1 MEVAAIVVQW
11 GKLVNKSYN
20 LLMILT
26 QCHPTIIV
34 IVIIIIV
41 IISSLTIIIILTDLT
56 IAIVIICPSHLHAKV
71 SRNGWSWVW
80 RVILTTH

>member
-11 GKLVNKSYN
+11 AKFVNKSYN

-26 QCHPTIIV
+26 QYYPT
-34 IVIIIIV
+34 IIIIV
-41 IISSLTIIIILTDLT
+41 IISDITIT
-56 IAIVIICPSHLHAKV
+56 IVIICPSHLHAKL
-71 SRNGWSWVW
+71 SRNGWSWGW

>member
-34 IVIIIIV
+34 IIIIV
-41 IISSLTIIIILTDLT
+41 IISSLTIIIILTNLS

>member
-34 IVIIIIV
+34 IVII
-41 IISSLTIIIILTDLT
+41 SSLTIIII
-56 IAIVIICPSHLHAKV
+56 IAIVIICRSHLHAKV